1 MTNQEAGF
9 WILAIGLLLCLSA
22 IVILIWDKRRKYK
35 YKESVMGTVISHK
48 RCHTDTGQGSISY
61 PCAVVEYEAD
71 GRKYQCIQRYS
82 MIYYN
87 SVKRAE
93 YDWEIVIADNRS
105 TDGTR
110 ELLREIASR
119 IQFKFIRKY
128 HFIFCRRNH
137 RQEHPLLKL
146 FRINVSLSADFFHKG
161 LLIVCIVN
169 SKTVIIPQPV
179 NKTSQN
185 SDAGGM
191 ESTYPDTL

>member
-48 RCHTDTGQGSISY
+48 RCHTDTGHGSISY

-93 YDWEIVIADNRS
+93 YDWEIDEKYGLHCYV
-105 TDGTR
+105 T
-110 ELLREIASR
+110 SR
-119 IQFKFIRKY
+119 
-128 HFIFCRRNH
+128 CRNH
-137 RQEHPLLKL
+137 VDPVRGLVSRGKCHGGPIRTRKAAEGILRGAAEHA
-146 FRINVSLSADFFHKG
+146 SWWS
-161 LLIVCIVN
+161 
-169 SKTVIIPQPV
+169 
-179 NKTSQN
+179 
-185 SDAGGM
+185 
-191 ESTYPDTL
+191 

>member
-48 RCHTDTGQGSISY
+48 RCHTDTGHGSISY

-93 YDWEIVIADNRS
+93 YDWEIDEKYGLHCYV
-105 TDGTR
+105 T
-110 ELLREIASR
+110 SR
-119 IQFKFIRKY
+119 
-128 HFIFCRRNH
+128 CRNH
-137 RQEHPLLKL
+137 VDPVRDWFPVGSAMEVRYVPGKPRKAYCGALWSMRLVVLILGPIGAGICLLG
-146 FRINVSLSADFFHKG
+146 A
-161 LLIVCIVN
+161 LLMLV
-169 SKTVIIPQPV
+169 P
-179 NKTSQN
+179 
-185 SDAGGM
+185 A
-191 ESTYPDTL
+191 